1 MATKLRCRL
10 LCRRVVLCV
19 LAALLAVAPFAGGGL
34 LFSLD
39 ARPAAAQT
47 PDEPDESDDWPPVRT
62 VDGQGVYG
70 TPEACPDGSE
80 VLFDYKK
87 TLRKFKKDFNDAIS
101 DEDRGTVAE
110 LVVSAGEK
118 RREVDRSLCVRDLPP
133 CPVSVFQAGQTP
145 TVYMAD
151 PADPLFEHRGLD
163 ANFAARSQHVVDFG
177 ADFNAAW
184 LAQKEAIGQG
194 YRLSENPK
202 YWRIKAPGRDEPF
215 KNMDAVVGNHEAF
228 EVMHPD
234 RCVDAVAE
242 PDPAVVPSDYSE
254 CVADKP
260 EVVVPDDGGTASY
273 LPYAKMAFVFETAA
287 EPAVRMCVRFARKAC
302 PPGTLLTAVPQ
313 RFEPAA
319 APGDESDTDTDAE
332 TPDPVYAVEPTGEMV
347 VQHRCRSLVRRTW
360 TCPEDPKGKVIYEP
374 MNQFNR
380 CTERLARP
388 EAGQSE
394 APCLETGGTPARAEA
409 FEGFFGAAECDDYV
423 RGNFAA
429 DPAACSDFGFADV
442 GDAGLEPGKP
452 YPRDPYQKLNGY
464 LKGASVLTEVD
475 AGVRHWCKFNPGL
488 LRDECHG
495 NKRPGKL
502 EDCGEDVMKD
512 VMNMERESVCLI
524 TKNDSGGCAAIVHA
538 IECLATAA
546 AIKANDDD
554 HSDLGK
560 ALLNWQDYRS
570 CAPCTDSLFDA
581 GSECEKPVGSSAGSS
596 TALDAAEQQSK
607 DLLTSYVYG
616 VSVHSVTALA
626 ETDKYVDILNNS
638 SGENNKEK
646 GRIAKELLTRFTN
659 RVLKN
664 QELQGALFN
673 RGKDGLLPPLGYP
686 YPTTTNDRPPC
697 ANSTHNSWNLSS
709 SSSLDAFMLQHVAGE
724 WPVFLVDYESLWDSG
739 VDVAYLS
746 DRLDHFQ
753 KYIENNPVNTV
764 IGTKSKSQLHGRLLK
779 NYNEY
784 MRRAEDAK
792 DSAQPLEACFDLSP
806 LTPGCRVPFNGWLSH
821 RPRNGTEVTLL
832 NMRTDIQVHG
842 WSPPHDLK
850 DGDFRWKPEPGVS
863 EGSEPDSMHKGST
876 APTLAQS
883 YHDVEPDNV
892 ECGFTRETPH
902 VELVITEMW
911 PDQQLDG
918 DADGDF
924 IKEFQRLFGKD
935 SLDWWGLTCTASEEV
950 RDCPALN
957 HDDMCEPNWMVE
969 DCRDRLTDLQGLRYL
984 PREDPE
990 PNGDLHEGD
999 KRDEILRRNQERVAC
1014 TVLVPKDSD
1023 EGSDESKVLCPWQ
1036 PSRSG
1041 YFRIAAVAV
1050 WGIKHCVNQAD
1061 RLVCDHTDHS
1071 TVPYGELSAMTVSEP
1086 LGVVVYSATSEGR
1099 SVALEDN

>member
-1 MATKLRCRL
+1 MCAGG
-10 LCRRVVLCV
+10 VVGGG
-19 LAALLAVAPFAGGGL
+19 AVRGGGL

-47 PDEPDESDDWPPVRT
+47 PDEPDEPDESDDWPPVRA

-133 CPVSVFQAGQTP
+133 CPVSVFQEGQKP

-163 ANFAARSQHVVDFG
+163 ANFAVRSQHVVDFG

-202 YWRIKAPGRDEPF
+202 YWRIAAPGRDKPF
-215 KNMDAVVGNHEAF
+215 KNVDADVGNHEAF

-260 EVVVPDDGGTASY
+260 EVVVPDKGGTASY
-273 LPYAKMAFVFETAA
+273 LPYAKMAFVFATAA
-287 EPAVRMCVRFARKAC
+287 EPAVGMCVRFARKAC

-313 RFEPAA
+313 SFKPAA

-332 TPDPVYAVEPTGEMV
+332 TPDPVYAVEPIGEMV

-360 TCPEDPKGKVIYEP
+360 TCPVDPDGQVIYEP

-380 CTERLARP
+380 CTERP
-388 EAGQSE
+388 ESPAAGQSE
-394 APCLETGGTPARAEA
+394 APCRETEGTPAREKA
-409 FEGFFGAAECDDYV
+409 FKGFFGAAECDDYV

-429 DPAACSDFGFADV
+429 DPAACSEIGFAEP
-442 GDAGLEPGKP
+442 GDAGIAERDNP
-452 YPRDPYQKLNGY
+452 YSTVINY
-464 LKGASVLTEVD
+464 LYRQHTTVLTEVD
-475 AGVRHWCKFNPGL
+475 AGVDHWCMFKTGL
-488 LRDECHG
+488 LDGACHG
-495 NKRPGKL
+495 STRLDKLPECGLNPSSDRNSPG
-502 EDCGEDVMKD
+502 
-512 VMNMERESVCLI
+512 ESVCLI
-524 TKNDSGGCAAIVHA
+524 TRTDRGGCVGIVHA
-538 IECLATAA
+538 VECLAVAA
-546 AIKANDDD
+546 AIDANDKAVETEETRSLD
-554 HSDLGK
+554 K
-560 ALLNWQDYRS
+560 ALKVWQDYQN
-570 CAPCTDSLFDA
+570 CAPCTDSPFNP
-581 GSECEKPVGSSAGSS
+581 GSGCETSVGSSTGSS

-626 ETDKYVDILNNS
+626 ETDKHVDILNNS
-638 SGENNKEK
+638 SGKNNKKK
-646 GRIAKELLTRFTN
+646 GGIAKELLTRFAN

-709 SSSLDAFMLQHVAGE
+709 SSSLDAFMLQYVAGE
-724 WPVFLVDYESLWDSG
+724 WPIFLVDYELLWDSG

-746 DRLDHFQ
+746 DKLGHFQ
-753 KYIENNPVNTV
+753 RYIEHNPVNAV
-764 IGTKSKSQLHGRLLK
+764 IGIESKSQLHGRLLK

-1061 RLVCDHTDHS
+1061 RRVCDHTDRS

-1099 SVALEDN
+1099 SVAL